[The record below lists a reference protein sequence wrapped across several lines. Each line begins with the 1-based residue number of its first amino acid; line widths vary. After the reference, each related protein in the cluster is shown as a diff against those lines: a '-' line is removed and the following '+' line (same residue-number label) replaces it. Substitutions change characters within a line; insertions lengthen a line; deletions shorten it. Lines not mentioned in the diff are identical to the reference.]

1 MRAAGRANI
10 WRLGQPT
17 HRFRQDAH
25 VALSPVGEM
34 VLRLVSRSTRDAG
47 HDSSDG
53 SDYRS
58 EASFS
63 PQTNGRS

>member
-1 MRAAGRANI
+1 VRAAGRTNT
-10 WRLGQPT
+10 WRLRQPT

-25 VALSPVGEM
+25 VALFPVGEM
-34 VLRLVSRSTRDAG
+34 VSRLAPRFPRGAG
-47 HDSSDG
+47 HGSLDG
-53 SDYRS
+53 ADYRS